1 MVDCSRCD
9 PVDVCFTFLQ
19 VLAPSIEAEADFCF
33 QLFDKD
39 GSGKLDKS
47 EVRLLRRVVRR
58 AVVAIAVPQC

>member
-1 MVDCSRCD
+1 MVACNRCE
-9 PVDVCFTFLQ
+9 PVVVCFTMVIVQ

-47 EVRLLRRVVRR
+47 EVRSLHF
-58 AVVAIAVPQC
+58 